1 MMASMVDG
9 PLSQLSARAAITILN
24 DSKTVTGP
32 RRGEK
37 VYNRSQQTP
46 PSSIGQVYVQSG
58 LGFEA
63 HPTTATLVAPHSQ
76 WTQFGPEG
84 YPLTPSYLIASG
96 NHLDAGALAGP
107 DQRTPLFL

>member
-1 MMASMVDG
+1 MVDS
-9 PLSQLSARAAITILN
+9 PLSQLSGRASITILN
-24 DSKTVTGP
+24 DSKTVSRP

-46 PSSIGQVYVQSG
+46 PSIIGQVNAQAG

-84 YPLTPSYLIASG
+84 YPLTPSYLTASG

-107 DQRTPLFL
+107 HQRTQLFL